1 MSNAN
6 KILLN
11 ARVRRLDGT
20 ITFINKV
27 NANGYSTDAKGP
39 QIPVKRLVVAGKTLK
54 EIEAPFAKGE
64 FVIVQGVT
72 VKLNK
77 RQQREMVGDDEPTW
91 LDDLNPDFGKLVFI
105 DPETGKATDGKAVKS
120 KAKAKDKDGVKAG
133 VKATR
138 QRNKDTRTKKE
149 RNAEVAASNDKL
161 DMLPSDKIDR
171 KAELAGIIDA
181 TVADATTKERRKL
194 LSEAFD
200 MDWKDV
206 KKHGG
211 KGVIKHLGR
220 KAAQSAVNRLSAT
233 VTQDAFIKQMPV
245 ALKRLIQDGTL
256 TLNKAQIER
265 VLSALDLDVK
275 FYNIAM
281 QTLLGNLKLSLDQSV
296 ATPKAGKKTKKAKKA
311 KATYAPEKEQK
322 RRVKKMKH
330 SLIAPP
336 KKMLKEAKAHMKA
349 AKAAIA
355 QKLGISSKEVQRGL
369 LVYRANGDELMFVA
383 CDMTGPV
390 FIGNDGEVVVIAYAN
405 VETAF
410 DFTLS
415 KTSELDATV

>member
-20 ITFINKV
+20 VTFINKV

-54 EIEAPFAKGE
+54 EIESPFSKE
-64 FVIVQGVT
+64 EHVIVQGVS

-77 RQQREMVGDDEPTW
+77 RQQRELADGA
-91 LDDLNPDFGKLVFI
+91 LDVKSLNPDFGKLVFI

-149 RNAEVAASNDKL
+149 RKAEAAASNDEL

-281 QTLLGNLKLSLDQSV
+281 QTLLGNLKLTLDQS
-296 ATPKAGKKTKKAKKA
+296 AAAPKADKKVKKAKKA
-311 KATYAPEKEQK
+311 KATYASEKEQK

-336 KKMLKEAKAHMKA
+336 KKKLKEAKAHMKA

-355 QKLGISSKEVQRGL
+355 QKLGISSKEIQRGL

-390 FIGNDGEVVVIAYAN
+390 FIGNDGEVAVIAYAN

>member
-20 ITFINKV
+20 VTFINKV

-54 EIEAPFAKGE
+54 EIESPFSKE
-64 FVIVQGVT
+64 EHVIVQGVS

-77 RQQREMVGDDEPTW
+77 RQQRELADGS
-91 LDDLNPDFGKLVFI
+91 LDVKSLNPDFGKLVFI

-149 RNAEVAASNDKL
+149 RKAEVAASNDEL

-220 KAAQSAVNRLSAT
+220 KAAQSAVNKLNAT

-256 TLNKAQIER
+256 TLNRAQIER

-296 ATPKAGKKTKKAKKA
+296 AEPKAGKKVKKVKKA
-311 KATYAPEKEQK
+311 KATYASEKEQK

-390 FIGNDGEVVVIAYAN
+390 FIGNDGEVAVIAYAN

>member
-20 ITFINKV
+20 VTFINKV

-54 EIEAPFAKGE
+54 EIESPFSKE
-64 FVIVQGVT
+64 EHVIVQGVS

-77 RQQREMVGDDEPTW
+77 RQQRELADGS
-91 LDDLNPDFGKLVFI
+91 LDVKSLNPDFGKLVFI

-149 RNAEVAASNDKL
+149 RKAEVAASNDEL

-220 KAAQSAVNRLSAT
+220 KAAQSAVNKLNAT

-256 TLNKAQIER
+256 TLNRAQIER

-296 ATPKAGKKTKKAKKA
+296 AEPKAGKKVKKAKKA
-311 KATYAPEKEQK
+311 KATYASEKEQK

-390 FIGNDGEVVVIAYAN
+390 FIGNDGEVAVIAYAN